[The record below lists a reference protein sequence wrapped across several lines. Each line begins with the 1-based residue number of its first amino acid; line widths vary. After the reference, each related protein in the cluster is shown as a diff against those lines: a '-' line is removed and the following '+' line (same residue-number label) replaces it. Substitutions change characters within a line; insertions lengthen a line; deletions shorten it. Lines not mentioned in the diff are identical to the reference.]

1 MNENQTRILIFSTNY
16 LPHIGG
22 AELATKD
29 IIDRLGDS
37 FQIDI
42 ITARY
47 SSKMPLKEQIGQA
60 RVHRIGLGLGV
71 LDKLILAL
79 WGGMLGAK
87 IHEKKKYDIV
97 HSVQA
102 SYGGIAAYFFKKK
115 FPEVPFVLNLQE
127 GKELGKQWSAVQYWR
142 PKIIKAADKITV
154 ISKYLENYVKDQGID
169 MNKVHLIPNGVDLN
183 KFGKEYSYGELEDL
197 KNKLGIKP
205 YEKIILTS
213 SRLEKKN
220 NVGAVIGAVRKL
232 NNKDVKLLIV
242 GSGSLKN
249 HLKTK
254 AETLGI
260 NDRVVFAGVVKHEE
274 LPKYLA
280 ISHVFVRPSI
290 SEGLGTA
297 FLEAMAAGVPIIGTN
312 IGGIPDFLKD
322 FETGLFSSVDAEDV
336 AKKISLVLKDEEL
349 RKKLISNGRKLIEE
363 KYQWDNI
370 AEKYKQIYLS

>member
-47 SSKMPLKEQIGQA
+47 SSKMPLKEQIGRA

-79 WGGMLGAK
+79 WGGILGAK

-115 FPEVPFVLNLQE
+115 LPEVPFVLNLQE
-127 GKELGKQWSAVQYWR
+127 GKELSKQWSAVQYWR
-142 PKIIKAADKITV
+142 PKIIKAADKVTV
-154 ISKYLENYVKDQGID
+154 ISKYLEDYVGSLGID
-169 MNKVHLIPNGVDLN
+169 MKKIQLIPNGVDLN
-183 KFGKEYSYGELEDL
+183 KFGKEFSYGELDEV

-220 NVGAVIGAVRKL
+220 NVENLIEAMNHVSS
-232 NNKDVKLLIV
+232 DVKLIIV
-242 GSGSLKN
+242 GDGSLRGQ
-249 HLKTK
+249 L
-254 AETLGI
+254 ETMAKDNVLFVGT
-260 NDRVVFAGVVKHEE
+260 VSHED
-274 LPKYLA
+274 LPKYMA
-280 ISHVFVRPSI
+280 ISNIFVRPSI

-297 FLEAMAAGVPIIGTN
+297 FLEAMAAGLPIVGTN
-312 IGGIPDFLKD
+312 VGGIPDFLKD
-322 FETGLFSSVDAEDV
+322 SQTGLFCTTESKSIAE
-336 AKKISLVLKDEEL
+336 KINLLLKDNDL
-349 RKKLISNGRKLIEE
+349 RNRISENARKLVSE

-370 AEKYKQIYLS
+370 AEEYKKLYLEL